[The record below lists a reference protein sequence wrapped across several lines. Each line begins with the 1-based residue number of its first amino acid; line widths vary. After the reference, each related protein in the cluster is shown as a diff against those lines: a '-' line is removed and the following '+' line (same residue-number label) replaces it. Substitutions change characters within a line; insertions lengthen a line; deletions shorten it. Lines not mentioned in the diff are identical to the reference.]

1 MKFLKYMSANKE
13 ITLNLLQN
21 TFADAHE
28 ISHESF
34 DINSTRTDSNINHD
48 KKIINF
54 FNNKKLTKSAVLVP
68 IVFENNLANI
78 ILTYRSAKLKDHAGQ
93 ISFPGGRIDKKDL
106 SPIDTA
112 IRETKEE
119 IGIEKK
125 YINILGNLDNYV
137 TGTGFQILPIIANVI
152 GGYDISI
159 NSKEVESVFKLPMS
173 ILMNKK
179 NHDIQEKLYNNGEI
193 LYHYNFNVINYENHF
208 IWGATASILLNLYE
222 KLK

>member
-1 MKFLKYMSANKE
+1 MSANKE

-34 DINSTRTDSNINHD
+34 DINSTRTDSNINYD
-48 KKIINF
+48 KKIINL

-68 IVFENNLANI
+68 ITFENNSANI

-125 YINILGNLDNYV
+125 YINIIGNLDNYV

-179 NHDIQEKLYNNGEI
+179 NHDIQEKLYYNGEI
-193 LYHYNFNVINYENHF
+193 SYHYNFNVINY
-208 IWGATASILLNLYE
+208 
-222 KLK
+222 

>member
-1 MKFLKYMSANKE
+1 MSANKE

-21 TFADAHE
+21 NFADAHE

-34 DINSTRTDSNINHD
+34 DINSTRTDSNINYD
-48 KKIINF
+48 KKIINL

-68 IVFENNLANI
+68 ITFENNSANI

-179 NHDIQEKLYNNGEI
+179 NHDIQEKLYYNGEI
-193 LYHYNFNVINYENHF
+193 SYQYNFNVINYENHF

>member
-1 MKFLKYMSANKE
+1 MSANKD

-21 TFADAHE
+21 TFVDANE

-34 DINSTRTDSNINHD
+34 DFNSTRTDSNINHD

-68 IVFENNLANI
+68 IVFENNSANI

-137 TGTGFQILPIIANVI
+137 TGTGFQILPIIANVM

-193 LYHYNFNVINYENHF
+193 SYHYNFYVINYENHF

>member
-1 MKFLKYMSANKE
+1 MSANKE
-13 ITLNLLQN
+13 LTLNLLQN
-21 TFADAHE
+21 NFADAHE

-34 DINSTRTDSNINHD
+34 DINSTRTDSNINYD
-48 KKIINF
+48 KKIINL

-68 IVFENNLANI
+68 ITFENNSANI

-179 NHDIQEKLYNNGEI
+179 NHDIQEKLYYNGEI
-193 LYHYNFNVINYENHF
+193 SYQYNFNVINYENHF

>member
-1 MKFLKYMSANKE
+1 MSANKE

-34 DINSTRTDSNINHD
+34 DINSTRTDSNINYD
-48 KKIINF
+48 KKIINL

-68 IVFENNLANI
+68 ITFENNSANI

-179 NHDIQEKLYNNGEI
+179 NHDIQEKLYYNGEI
-193 LYHYNFNVINYENHF
+193 SYNYNFNVINYENHF

>member
-1 MKFLKYMSANKE
+1 MSANKD

-21 TFADAHE
+21 TFVDANE

-34 DINSTRTDSNINHD
+34 DFNSTRTDSNINHD

-68 IVFENNLANI
+68 ITFENNSANI

-125 YINILGNLDNYV
+125 YINVIGNLDNYV
-137 TGTGFQILPIIANVI
+137 TGTGFQILPIIANVM

-179 NHDIQEKLYNNGEI
+179 NHDIQEKLYNNGKI
-193 LYHYNFNVINYENHF
+193 SYHYNFNVINYENHF

>member
-1 MKFLKYMSANKE
+1 MSANKE

-34 DINSTRTDSNINHD
+34 DINSTRTDSNINYD
-48 KKIINF
+48 KKIINL

-68 IVFENNLANI
+68 IVFENNSANI

-179 NHDIQEKLYNNGEI
+179 NLEI
-193 LYHYNFNVINYENHF
+193 PTDLHQFFYYQYSNH
-208 IWGATASILLNLYE
+208 
-222 KLK
+222 

>member
-1 MKFLKYMSANKE
+1 MSANKD

-21 TFADAHE
+21 TFVDANE

-68 IVFENNLANI
+68 IVFENNSANI

-193 LYHYNFNVINYENHF
+193 SYHYNFNVIHYENHF

>member
-1 MKFLKYMSANKE
+1 MSANKE

-34 DINSTRTDSNINHD
+34 DINSTRTDSNINYD
-48 KKIINF
+48 KKIINL

-68 IVFENNLANI
+68 ITFENNSANI

-179 NHDIQEKLYNNGEI
+179 NHDIQEKLYYNGEI
-193 LYHYNFNVINYENHF
+193 SYQYNFNVINYENHF

>member
-1 MKFLKYMSANKE
+1 M
-13 ITLNLLQN
+13 
-21 TFADAHE
+21 
-28 ISHESF
+28 
-34 DINSTRTDSNINHD
+34 
-48 KKIINF
+48 
-54 FNNKKLTKSAVLVP
+54 TKSAVLVP
-68 IVFENNLANI
+68 ITFENNSANI

-159 NSKEVESVFKLPMS
+159 NSKEVKSVFKLPMS

-179 NHDIQEKLYNNGEI
+179 NHDIQEKL
-193 LYHYNFNVINYENHF
+193 
-208 IWGATASILLNLYE
+208 
-222 KLK
+222 

>member
-1 MKFLKYMSANKE
+1 MSANKE

-34 DINSTRTDSNINHD
+34 DINSTRTDSNINYD
-48 KKIINF
+48 KKIINL

-68 IVFENNLANI
+68 ITFENNSANI

-159 NSKEVESVFKLPMS
+159 NSREVESVFKLPMS

-179 NHDIQEKLYNNGEI
+179 NHDIQEKLYYNGEI
-193 LYHYNFNVINYENHF
+193 SYHYNFNVINYENHL

>member
-1 MKFLKYMSANKE
+1 MSANKE

-34 DINSTRTDSNINHD
+34 DINSTRTDSNINYD

-68 IVFENNLANI
+68 IIFENNSANI

-125 YINILGNLDNYV
+125 YINIIGNLDNYV

-159 NSKEVESVFKLPMS
+159 NSIELLCWRHMARHSKPTVREIVQVAHTCAMW
-173 ILMNKK
+173 
-179 NHDIQEKLYNNGEI
+179 LYMQ
-193 LYHYNFNVINYENHF
+193 
-208 IWGATASILLNLYE
+208 ASSQV
-222 KLK
+222 

>member
-1 MKFLKYMSANKE
+1 MSANKE

-34 DINSTRTDSNINHD
+34 DINSTRTDSNINYD
-48 KKIINF
+48 KKIINL

-68 IVFENNLANI
+68 ITFENNSANI

-179 NHDIQEKLYNNGEI
+179 NNDIQEKLYYNGEI
-193 LYHYNFNVINYENHF
+193 SYNYNFNVINYENHF

>member
-1 MKFLKYMSANKE
+1 MSANKE

-34 DINSTRTDSNINHD
+34 DINSTRTDSNINYD
-48 KKIINF
+48 KKIINL

-68 IVFENNLANI
+68 ITFENNSANI

-152 GGYDISI
+152 GGHDISI

-179 NHDIQEKLYNNGEI
+179 NHDIQEKLYYNGEI
-193 LYHYNFNVINYENHF
+193 SYHYNFNVINYENHF

>member
-1 MKFLKYMSANKE
+1 M
-13 ITLNLLQN
+13 
-21 TFADAHE
+21 
-28 ISHESF
+28 
-34 DINSTRTDSNINHD
+34 
-48 KKIINF
+48 
-54 FNNKKLTKSAVLVP
+54 
-68 IVFENNLANI
+68 
-78 ILTYRSAKLKDHAGQ
+78 
-93 ISFPGGRIDKKDL
+93 
-106 SPIDTA
+106 
-112 IRETKEE
+112 
-119 IGIEKK
+119 
-125 YINILGNLDNYV
+125 

-193 LYHYNFNVINYENHF
+193 SYHYNFNVINYENHF